1 MLRVNVSCKYTIEVE
16 EDDGQPLSDDE
27 GLLTY
32 GSDDHSSSYG
42 GGSGDEVEDEEEG
55 DTQEV
60 TFEEVED
67 SSTECDGTAAPS
79 LAEDMEAGE
88 ETDPEGYPLQ
98 QHTHTVSEY
107 TEVWRSG
114 DRGEEN
120 SGENSDPDTVSTDA
134 DEPSEESAQPSGG
147 GEESLSGQTQ
157 EESINGQALLPY
169 GVDPEEHAAAA
180 AAAAAAE
187 DGIGFDG
194 SRSTNLGSEG
204 EGENSGRNYYRET
217 YTEEDTWTF
226 VCDSQQQEH
235 EEHRWTSRFQT
246 EEVVRDRG
254 GRRHHR
260 RRSQQQPDRVT
271 QELVV
276 PGQLPL
282 AIRDRLPEGAAEAV
296 AAAVGE
302 RVREGAAA
310 AASSAAQSA
319 AHPASRRRSMRH
331 ANRPRPRTFRTE
343 RRVLQPRRIAREML
357 QAMMQPVLAEEDE
370 GSGIEDDERSGPNLH
385 FRRPHYASAYGEHP
399 REGQEDM
406 SASSPTISPVA
417 PRAPQPRHAFPNNI
431 FHMPNS
437 NLQSTNSD
445 FPSKRQR
452 PPQQPAER
460 ISTPEPASE
469 DSTCLLARP
478 ANAVPSYIPCVPKPT
493 EEDAPL
499 CDEKTFAKADSQQQE
514 AAVRSMDTT
523 ASTPVEALC
532 VEGSEKVSI
541 ELQEAQEDGQDRIQC
556 LGEPQLE
563 ESAAFG
569 TELELLPTAA
579 VEREPTLVAQ
589 PESHTLVVELPEEAS
604 EPLPAATNREP
615 TPGPDGKAFDPENAP
630 SETSAVRVT
639 YDLEVTPLE
648 EQPSTAGTSGI
659 PAGDEPP
666 KEMLNRT
673 LTRSKVLTS
682 RGKEVATTTTPKNTG
697 RHLRAMDRAKRQQD
711 LDLVGGPGML
721 ARKGVVL
728 GSTVRS
734 RQASSLKPSTSGGTS
749 SDLEGPT
756 LSLQSIGHASG
767 LRLQPQIRSASGTAT
782 VTATVAPGSPVAI
795 RARTW
800 KRGERLVSGARTG
813 GGGCRA
819 EDGGRASRHTGRDL
833 ANTGRLTHM
842 REVGHMHLT
851 EEERDAEERGIS
863 PREILHGERFLG

>member
-16 EDDGQPLSDDE
+16 EDGGQPLSDDE

-55 DTQEV
+55 ETQEV

-79 LAEDMEAGE
+79 VAEDMEAGE

-114 DRGEEN
+114 DRGDEN
-120 SGENSDPDTVSTDA
+120 SGGENSDPDTVSTDA

-147 GEESLSGQTQ
+147 GGDSLSGETQ
-157 EESINGQALLPY
+157 DESIDGQALLPY
-169 GVDPEEHAAAA
+169 GVNPEEHAAAA

-260 RRSQQQPDRVT
+260 RRSQQQPGRVT

-310 AASSAAQSA
+310 AASSAAHSA
-319 AHPASRRRSMRH
+319 SQRRSMRH

-385 FRRPHYASAYGEHP
+385 FRRPNYASAYGEQP
-399 REGQEDM
+399 REGQEDVN
-406 SASSPTISPVA
+406 AVPSPTISPVA

-437 NLQSTNSD
+437 NLQTTNSE
-445 FPSKRQR
+445 FPSKRPR

-478 ANAVPSYIPCVPKPT
+478 ANSVPSYIPCVPRPA
-493 EEDAPL
+493 EEEATP
-499 CDEKTFAKADSQQQE
+499 CDENAVAKGASQQRDT
-514 AAVRSMDTT
+514 AVDAMDTT
-523 ASTPVEALC
+523 GSSPVEALC
-532 VEGSEKVSI
+532 VEDPEKTSV
-541 ELQEAQEDGQDRIQC
+541 ELQEAQEAGQDR
-556 LGEPQLE
+556 LEGLSEPQLE
-563 ESAAFG
+563 ESTAFG
-569 TELELLPTAA
+569 TELELLPAA
-579 VEREPTLVAQ
+579 SVEREPTPVAQ
-589 PESHTLVVELPEEAS
+589 PESHALVVELPEETT
-604 EPLPAATNREP
+604 EPLPSPAVRGP
-615 TPGPDGKAFDPENAP
+615 TPGPDGLALDPDNAP
-630 SETSAVRVT
+630 SEASPVRVT
-639 YDLEVTPLE
+639 YDLESTPLE
-648 EQPSTAGTSGI
+648 EQPSTSATSGI

-819 EDGGRASRHTGRDL
+819 EDGGRANRHTGRDL

-842 REVGHMHLT
+842 REVGHMHLK

-863 PREILHGERFLG
+863 PREILLGERFLG